1 MFFRG
6 HSVRIHQQSWRS
18 LWNEEIFQYGE
29 RKEENTGKVF
39 KAKSSFS
46 CSKPAINL
54 ASGAKTTPR
63 LGNDYIMI
71 LNCLAAMTESTA
83 KMYDVNLLFFCWMKL
98 ESLAWS
104 SILSGYQYFS
114 NIASYMTLLFV

>member
-39 KAKSSFS
+39 KAKNSFS
-46 CSKPAINL
+46 CSKPASNL

-83 KMYDVNLLFFCWMKL
+83 KMYDVNLLSF
-98 ESLAWS
+98 
-104 SILSGYQYFS
+104 
-114 NIASYMTLLFV
+114 